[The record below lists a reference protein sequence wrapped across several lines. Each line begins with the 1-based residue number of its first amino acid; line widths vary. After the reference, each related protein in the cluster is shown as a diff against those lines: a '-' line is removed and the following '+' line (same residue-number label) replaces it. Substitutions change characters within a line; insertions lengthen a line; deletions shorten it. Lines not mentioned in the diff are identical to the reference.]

1 MRIRELRLNLDVMLG
16 MSWRI
21 AVGGLLANT
30 VAKRL
35 FKNREQLNQA
45 RIAETEVKKVMMQ
58 IPNAKPQLP
67 VHKQPNSYILL
78 WLR

>member
-78 WLR
+78 